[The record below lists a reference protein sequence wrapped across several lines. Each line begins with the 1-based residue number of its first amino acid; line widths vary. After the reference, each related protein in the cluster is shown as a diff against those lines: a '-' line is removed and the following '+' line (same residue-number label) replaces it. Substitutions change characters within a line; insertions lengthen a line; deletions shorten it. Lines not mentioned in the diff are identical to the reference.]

1 MERQREQLAAE
12 REIEEEK
19 AERRQ
24 QQQQQQQQLQAQQ
37 AQQSHGGQG
46 ALDQTRSTVFSNGN
60 TLNSTINSTINS
72 ELDESSY
79 SEDSYS
85 QSQSTDH
92 QQSPR
97 AHLEQAGTGSSAAA
111 GGAAPGGEGAG
122 VGAGGGAREG
132 LGVHVGGADGQP
144 SHVSG
149 SGSFAPDTLD
159 PLDPYESSRLSVG
172 TAATSVSSG
181 GGGGGGGGGRDEG
194 GIGDGSKD
202 ERSHEPD
209 VFGSRRLGGLDD
221 LGSTNLTIQSMEGS
235 LEESG
240 PMVGSLAS
248 SRGDGPGAVH
258 VFNGAEASPSKAA
271 SGTGWDYWEG
281 AAAGGTMAAVRVG
294 TNPEFITALFSVV
307 TARAGSPFSEPLGDP
322 LRRSLGCGLR
332 IAEKAANAAATIL
345 HAHTHAH
352 ARMHGLSP
360 SSVTS
365 GEEAEAV
372 EAVEA
377 GERLGAVLVP
387 LLGLIDHL
395 VERDHLMLSILSK
408 QKAQAQAQAQAAGQA
423 AGDAAGVVTDPSMDP
438 APDIVT
444 QAVRV
449 VAALLSLP
457 QALSRSRGSSMEGPG
472 ANRSLLTDNMSRG
485 SGGGGLGVLRGSNS
499 SGLIGSQRM
508 GASDRYV
515 GPSVLQC

>member
-24 QQQQQQQQLQAQQ
+24 QEDQQRHQDQQQLQAQQ
-37 AQQSHGGQG
+37 APQGQGGQGGKG

-79 SEDSYS
+79 SEDSFGQSGQLGQSGQSGQSQHS
-85 QSQSTDH
+85 QSADH
-92 QQSPR
+92 QHSPR
-97 AHLEQAGTGSSAAA
+97 AHLQRTGSGSSAAA
-111 GGAAPGGEGAG
+111 GGAAPGGER
-122 VGAGGGAREG
+122 VGATAG

-149 SGSFAPDTLD
+149 SGSFAPDTND
-159 PLDPYESSRLSVG
+159 PLESSRLSAG
-172 TAATSVSSG
+172 TARTSVSSG
-181 GGGGGGGGGRDEG
+181 GGGAEG
-194 GIGDGSKD
+194 GDGAEGAGGEGED
-202 ERSHEPD
+202 ERGYERD
-209 VFGSRRLGGLDD
+209 VFGSRRPGGLDD

-248 SRGDGPGAVH
+248 SRGEAPGAVH
-258 VFNGAEASPSKAA
+258 VFDGAEASPSRAGG
-271 SGTGWDYWEG
+271 SGPGSGWDYWEG

-352 ARMHGLSP
+352 VRMHGLSP

-408 QKAQAQAQAQAAGQA
+408 QKAQ
-423 AGDAAGVVTDPSMDP
+423 V
-438 APDIVT
+438 
-444 QAVRV
+444 
-449 VAALLSLP
+449 
-457 QALSRSRGSSMEGPG
+457 
-472 ANRSLLTDNMSRG
+472 
-485 SGGGGLGVLRGSNS
+485 SG
-499 SGLIGSQRM
+499 
-508 GASDRYV
+508 
-515 GPSVLQC
+515 C